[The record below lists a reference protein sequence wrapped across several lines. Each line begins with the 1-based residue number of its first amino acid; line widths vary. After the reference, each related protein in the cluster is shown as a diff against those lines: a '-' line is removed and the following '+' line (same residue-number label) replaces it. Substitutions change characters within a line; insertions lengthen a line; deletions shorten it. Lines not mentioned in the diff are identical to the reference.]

1 MLLVAGCLRP
11 CTIFVSFVLCL
22 SIQNYLLA
30 LDRDGRTR
38 RLLLRTPLP
47 FPSPLPIPLPSSL
60 PLSPSASAMSAESV
74 NLLLYSSIS
83 VSSPTR
89 ASQSACK
96 EGREKE
102 GREVDGEKGK
112 REERR
117 EGGRDGWKPRG

>member
-1 MLLVAGCLRP
+1 MYHFCFICLVP
-11 CTIFVSFVLCL
+11 FNSK
-22 SIQNYLLA
+22 LLA
-30 LDRDGRTR
+30 CVGQGRMNEK
-38 RLLLRTPLP
+38 LLLRTPLP

-60 PLSPSASAMSAESV
+60 PLSPSARAMSAESV
-74 NLLLYSSIS
+74 DLLLYSSIS
-83 VSSPTR
+83 VSSLTR